1 VQFSAIS
8 HLASSQVTQSRKVGR
23 TVADNDKEIVGI
35 LPPTQVRIFYGWSA
49 MYFDFRLDLGFQ
61 QLMADSFVDL
71 PTRWF
76 TPVADRFPFQTLKLQ
91 TQSRLKQVRANQ
103 IPTTVTISEKESK
116 NGKFSL
122 SAEAWSIVYDDAY
135 ALRHSIATLRMVYI
149 RGQKNEIIN
158 TWIFPKRPDVVP
170 VFAAELISV
179 GGVTRVAFV
188 DIQTPVMN
196 GDTVDEVTHLTTPL
210 AARFACL
217 PCDEKA
223 PEWATSASPGNFTYS
238 RQADGT
244 WTSTIQ
250 ECYLAYLDVYLKAY
264 ATGTTAE
271 NSARLP
277 EDRSVT
283 QELQAYQKH
292 HMESSPGK
300 KFLGNLFGV
309 EWTDSFLT
317 DFLFAKP

>member
-1 VQFSAIS
+1 
-8 HLASSQVTQSRKVGR
+8 
-23 TVADNDKEIVGI
+23 
-35 LPPTQVRIFYGWSA
+35 
-49 MYFDFRLDLGFQ
+49 MYFDLRLDLGFQ
-61 QLMADSFVDL
+61 QLMSGSLLDVPDRS
-71 PTRWF
+71 F
-76 TPVADRFPFQTLKLQ
+76 TPVADRFPFHTLKLQ
-91 TQSRLKQVRANQ
+91 TQSRLEQIRANRV
-103 IPTTVTISEKESK
+103 PTPVTISEKESK
-116 NGKFSL
+116 NGKFNL

-135 ALRHSIATLRMVYI
+135 ALPHSIATLRMVYI

-158 TWIFPKRPDVVP
+158 TWIFPKRSDVLP

-188 DIQTPVMN
+188 DIQTPVMT
-196 GDTVDEVTHLTTPL
+196 GDTRDEVTHLTAPL
-210 AARFACL
+210 ASRFTCL

-238 RQADGT
+238 RQADAN

-250 ECYLAYLDVYLKAY
+250 ECYRSYLDIYLEAY
-264 ATGTTAE
+264 ATGTTAK

-277 EDRSVT
+277 EDRRVT
-283 QELQAYQKH
+283 DELQAYQKH

>member
-1 VQFSAIS
+1 
-8 HLASSQVTQSRKVGR
+8 
-23 TVADNDKEIVGI
+23 
-35 LPPTQVRIFYGWSA
+35 
-49 MYFDFRLDLGFQ
+49 MYFDLQLDLGFQ
-61 QLMADSFVDL
+61 QLMANRFLNVPVNVPARS
-71 PTRWF
+71 F
-76 TPVADRFPFQTLKLQ
+76 TPIVDRFPFQTLKQQ
-91 TQSRLKQVRANQ
+91 TQNRLEQIRANR
-103 IPTTVTISEKESK
+103 IPIADAISEKESK

-122 SAEAWSIVYDDAY
+122 TAESWSIVGKGTDGQA
-135 ALRHSIATLRMVYI
+135 RSIANLRMVYI

-158 TWIFPKRPDVVP
+158 TWIFPKRPDALP

-179 GGVTRVAFV
+179 SGVTRVAFV
-188 DIQTPVMN
+188 DIQTPVMT
-196 GDTVDEVTHLTTPL
+196 GDTVNEVTHLTAPL
-210 AARFACL
+210 ASRFACL

-223 PEWATSASPGNFTYS
+223 PEWATTASPGNFTYS
-238 RQADGT
+238 RQADVN

-250 ECYLAYLDVYLKAY
+250 ECYLSYLDTYLKAY
-264 ATGTTAE
+264 ATGTPAK

-277 EDRSVT
+277 EVRSLT
-283 QELQAYQKH
+283 DELQAYQKH